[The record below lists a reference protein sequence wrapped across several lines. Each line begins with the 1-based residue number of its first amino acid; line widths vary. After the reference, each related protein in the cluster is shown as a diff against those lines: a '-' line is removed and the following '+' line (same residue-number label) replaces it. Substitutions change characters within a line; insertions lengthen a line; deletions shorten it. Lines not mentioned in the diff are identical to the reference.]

1 MSESAPFYTRFGL
14 QAAIVF
20 QRERRPWTGA
30 IEKTF
35 SEIIKAGFVLFEQ
48 TPAPRRANLRFGTAP
63 ALNRRIPSN
72 REGVM
77 KNQESED
84 AANAAIG
91 AAAKAAT
98 SGWRQAMPSAC
109 VADARQSTR
118 TFLTDTLEGFGFAT
132 RECARLAALG
142 AALDAR
148 APDLVVIGSSA
159 GGIEACEMMEMLA
172 AKDYDGKV
180 LVLGPRTSPM
190 VAAVRALGKT
200 LGLAMLPLL
209 ATPFS
214 AGTLGDAVASLLHAK
229 AAPDPRAPELWY
241 QPKLD
246 ARTLALSGAA
256 ARAAAGDPSE
266 RIEHDG
272 GSRSAARSERVMAWV
287 AEDWRSF
294 HAHSAAVEIAL
305 ELPLAFFRDPASVAT
320 LCRQLP
326 DHRAFA
332 GLIIEINAAAAVR
345 ELGLVKAIAK
355 QLRFRNIAISIRD
368 VGEEWVALSKLHDFP
383 FVELKLDRRLV
394 AGCAHDRAKLTTCRH
409 IIDFADG
416 MGARTVAEGV
426 ENRADFIAV
435 REIGVHL
442 VQGGLF
448 AAPMPAKKFA
458 RTVLARETSPR

>member
-1 MSESAPFYTRFGL
+1 MDKCRRVRPLYEIWVTGGNRFSA
-14 QAAIVF
+14 
-20 QRERRPWTGA
+20 REPPGPAR

-35 SEIIKAGFVLFEQ
+35 SELSKAGFVLFEQ

-72 REGVM
+72 RGRHEKSRKRRCSQRGD
-77 KNQESED
+77 Q
-84 AANAAIG
+84 G
-91 AAAKAAT
+91 R
-98 SGWRQAMPSAC
+98 GRGRQCRAGDKRCLLPASPTPGT
-109 VADARQSTR
+109 STR

-229 AAPDPRAPELWY
+229 AAPAPAAGSAEALGPRAPELWY

-256 ARAAAGDPSE
+256 ARDAAGDPSE

-272 GSRSAARSERVMAWV
+272 GPRSAARSERVMA
-287 AEDWRSF
+287 
-294 HAHSAAVEIAL
+294 
-305 ELPLAFFRDPASVAT
+305 
-320 LCRQLP
+320 
-326 DHRAFA
+326 RA
-332 GLIIEINAAAAVR
+332 G
-345 ELGLVKAIAK
+345 
-355 QLRFRNIAISIRD
+355 
-368 VGEEWVALSKLHDFP
+368 
-383 FVELKLDRRLV
+383 
-394 AGCAHDRAKLTTCRH
+394 
-409 IIDFADG
+409 
-416 MGARTVAEGV
+416 
-426 ENRADFIAV
+426 
-435 REIGVHL
+435 
-442 VQGGLF
+442 GGLALLSCPERRRRDRGRAPDRVLSRSGVGRNAVPAVARSPGLRRASSSRSTPRRPF
-448 AAPMPAKKFA
+448 A
-458 RTVLARETSPR
+458 SWGW

>member
-1 MSESAPFYTRFGL
+1 VGEH
-14 QAAIVF
+14 I
-20 QRERRPWTGA
+20 
-30 IEKTF
+30 
-35 SEIIKAGFVLFEQ
+35 
-48 TPAPRRANLRFGTAP
+48 
-63 ALNRRIPSN
+63 
-72 REGVM
+72 
-77 KNQESED
+77 
-84 AANAAIG
+84 
-91 AAAKAAT
+91 
-98 SGWRQAMPSAC
+98 
-109 VADARQSTR
+109 
-118 TFLTDTLEGFGFAT
+118 
-132 RECARLAALG
+132 
-142 AALDAR
+142 
-148 APDLVVIGSSA
+148 
-159 GGIEACEMMEMLA
+159 
-172 AKDYDGKV
+172 
-180 LVLGPRTSPM
+180 
-190 VAAVRALGKT
+190 
-200 LGLAMLPLL
+200 
-209 ATPFS
+209 
-214 AGTLGDAVASLLHAK
+214 
-229 AAPDPRAPELWY
+229 
-241 QPKLD
+241 
-246 ARTLALSGAA
+246 
-256 ARAAAGDPSE
+256 AAGDPSE

-272 GSRSAARSERVMAWV
+272 DPRSTARSERLLARV

-294 HAHSAAVEIAL
+294 HAQSAAVEIAV
-305 ELPLAFFRDPASVAT
+305 ELPIAFFRGSASVAT

-345 ELGLVKAIAK
+345 ELGLVKTIAK

-458 RTVLARETSPR
+458 QTVLARETSPR

>member
-1 MSESAPFYTRFGL
+1 
-14 QAAIVF
+14 
-20 QRERRPWTGA
+20 
-30 IEKTF
+30 
-35 SEIIKAGFVLFEQ
+35 
-48 TPAPRRANLRFGTAP
+48 
-63 ALNRRIPSN
+63 
-72 REGVM
+72 M

-84 AANAAIG
+84 AANAAIR

-118 TFLTDTLEGFGFAT
+118 TFLTDTLDGFGFAT

-272 GSRSAARSERVMAWV
+272 GPHSAARSERVMAGV

-305 ELPLAFFRDPASVAT
+305 ELPIAFFRDPASVAT

-326 DHRAFA
+326 DHPAFA
-332 GLIIEINAAAAVR
+332 GLITELNAAAAVR

-368 VGEEWVALSKLHDFP
+368 VSEEWLPLSKLHDFP
-383 FVELKLDRRLV
+383 FVELKLDRPLV

-458 RTVLARETSPR
+458 QTVLARQTSPR

>member
-1 MSESAPFYTRFGL
+1 
-14 QAAIVF
+14 
-20 QRERRPWTGA
+20 
-30 IEKTF
+30 
-35 SEIIKAGFVLFEQ
+35 
-48 TPAPRRANLRFGTAP
+48 
-63 ALNRRIPSN
+63 
-72 REGVM
+72 M

-84 AANAAIG
+84 AANAAIR

-229 AAPDPRAPELWY
+229 AAPARVAGSAEAPDPRAPELWY

-272 GSRSAARSERVMAWV
+272 GPRSAARSERVMARV
-287 AEDWRSF
+287 AEDWRCF
-294 HAHSAAVEIAL
+294 HAQSAAVEIAL
-305 ELPLAFFRDPASVAT
+305 ELPIAFFRDPASVAT

-326 DHRAFA
+326 DHRAFT

-368 VGEEWVALSKLHDFP
+368 VGEEWLALSKLHDFP

-458 RTVLARETSPR
+458 QTVLARETSPR

>member
-1 MSESAPFYTRFGL
+1 
-14 QAAIVF
+14 
-20 QRERRPWTGA
+20 
-30 IEKTF
+30 
-35 SEIIKAGFVLFEQ
+35 
-48 TPAPRRANLRFGTAP
+48 
-63 ALNRRIPSN
+63 
-72 REGVM
+72 M

-84 AANAAIG
+84 AA
-91 AAAKAAT
+91 KAAVRAAT
-98 SGWRQAMPSAC
+98 EAATLGWRQAMPSAC

-118 TFLTDTLEGFGFAT
+118 TFLTDTLDGFGFAT
-132 RECARLAALG
+132 RECARLDALS

-214 AGTLGDAVASLLHAK
+214 AGTLRDAVASLLHAQ
-229 AAPDPRAPELWY
+229 AAPTPAAGNAEALGTRPPELCY
-241 QPKLD
+241 QAKLD

-256 ARAAAGDPSE
+256 ARVAAGDPSE
-266 RIEHDG
+266 RIAHDG
-272 GSRSAARSERVMAWV
+272 DLRSTARSERVLARV

-294 HAHSAAVEIAL
+294 HAESAAVEIAV
-305 ELPLAFFRDPASVAT
+305 ELPIAFFRDPASVAT

-345 ELGLVKAIAK
+345 ELGLVKTIAK
-355 QLRFRNIAISIRD
+355 QLRFRNIAISIKD
-368 VGEEWVALSKLHDFP
+368 VGEEWLPLSKLHDFP
-383 FVELKLDRRLV
+383 FVELKIDRRLV

-458 RTVLARETSPR
+458 QTVLARETSPR